1 MTNTQRMRQG
11 HLHDGRTLA
20 VAVVVDDG
28 FVVAT
33 KEALEAAHFRGGG
46 PSPSR
51 IASSDRFLGAETVLR
66 NHLPALDGLA
76 SP

>member
-46 PSPSR
+46 R
-51 IASSDRFLGAETVLR
+51 AHRG
-66 NHLPALDGLA
+66 
-76 SP
+76 